1 MTIDRKIKANNN
13 TITRILISAIAITVA
28 IVPLVLKHP
37 VQASEQDLIPVC
49 GDESPC
55 MLDYDASQSGN
66 NAIFKWKSGNAN
78 SYNVRYRSGGQ
89 EKQVGN
95 TSGSFTL
102 TNVKPNSIYKIKV
115 QACKSRLLASSK
127 CSDWLEMS
135 VTTTKIPLR
144 YTTPAER

>member
-1 MTIDRKIKANNN
+1 MLNNKIKVDINILN
-13 TITRILISAIAITVA
+13 RILMSAISSTVT

-37 VQASEQDLIPVC
+37 VQASEQELIPVC
-49 GDESPC
+49 GDELPC
-55 MLDYDASQSGN
+55 MLDYDAAQSGN
-66 NAIFKWKSGNAN
+66 NVIFKWKSGNAN

-115 QACKSRLLASSK
+115 QACKSRFLASSK
-127 CSDWLEMS
+127 CSDWLEMPFS
-135 VTTTKIPLR
+135 TKKTLLR
-144 YTTPAER
+144 YSNPAER